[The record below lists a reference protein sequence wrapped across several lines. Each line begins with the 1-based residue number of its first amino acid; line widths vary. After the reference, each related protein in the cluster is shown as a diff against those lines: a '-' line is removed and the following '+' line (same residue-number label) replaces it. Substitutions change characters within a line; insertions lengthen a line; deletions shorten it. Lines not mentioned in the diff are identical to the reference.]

1 MVGVRFISFFFLYYL
16 FLLSFSFKKIP
27 SPGIEPGAQTWK
39 ACMLPTTPQWTSIVK
54 SKKYT
59 SRQKKFGSLVSLVSI
74 IKKDPTNRIRTSDL
88 RKSIYNYSP
97 PLYQLSYGRY
107 PIKENRKVSKVD
119 KKKSQKK
126 LHRRESNPGHKRER
140 LVCYQLHHNGRQ

>member
-1 MVGVRFISFFFLYYL
+1 
-16 FLLSFSFKKIP
+16 
-27 SPGIEPGAQTWK
+27 
-39 ACMLPTTPQWTSIVK
+39 MLPTTPQWTSIVK

-59 SRQKKFGSLVSLVSI
+59 SRQKKFSSLVSLVSI

-88 RKSIYNYSP
+88 RKSIYYYSP

-107 PIKENRKVSKVD
+107 PKKDLCYVCKVNNKRN
-119 KKKSQKK
+119 KKK

-140 LVCYQLHHNGRQ
+140 LVCYQLHHNGFLLLPFSLPFLSVLLYPCFISLEKKTGSDQPDSNQ